1 MKKTGINFTLN
12 FSVIQSEFKPFM
24 NLHKIINSII
34 ALVWL
39 LNGLFCKVLNLVPR
53 HQQIVAT
60 ILGSEYS
67 RTFTISIGIAETL
80 MAVWILSGYRSRLN
94 AILQIAVIVIMNAL
108 EFFLVPDLLLWGRLN
123 ALFAFLFILLIYF
136 NEFYIRKK
144 SVQTS

>member
-1 MKKTGINFTLN
+1 MN

>member
-1 MKKTGINFTLN
+1 
-12 FSVIQSEFKPFM
+12 M